1 MIKLPL
7 RGKHLKRYRE
17 IAGLLLRYGSSDL
30 VRKAGLGDLLNGELT
45 EEASQRNRA
54 EDLARDLERMG
65 ATFVK
70 LGQLLSSRADLL
82 PEPYLVALSRLQD
95 RVEPFPFSE
104 VETIVADELGV
115 RISRAFTEFEEVP
128 MAAASLAQVHRASLR
143 DGTSVAVKVQRP
155 GIRREIDRDLEIF
168 DQIVAVLSSHT
179 EVGRAYDLEGMARE
193 LRRSLNRELDYLREA
208 NHLRRLER
216 NLQEF
221 ERLVV
226 PTPIEDYT
234 TSRVLTMELVQGTKI
249 DKLSP
254 LVRLEI
260 PGKELADELFRAYLR
275 QILVDGFFHADPHP
289 GNVFLTPDHR
299 IALIDLGM
307 VGHVSPELQEQLLK
321 LLVAL
326 SSGKGEDAAEIA
338 LRLSSAKP
346 DVDRPGFRREI
357 GELVSEYQ
365 ERSLESIE
373 VGKVVLG
380 LGRVAARNGVRVPGE
395 ISLLGK
401 ALLSL
406 DQVGRILDPEFDPN
420 AAIRRHASELM
431 RRRMWTTVS
440 PGGLLGG
447 VLETKELVE
456 RLPGRVN
463 RILELVADNELRLAL
478 SGLDFTHL
486 VVGLQKVANRITAGL
501 VIAAFIVGAALMM
514 RVETEFTLF
523 GYPGVAMIFFLAAAV
538 GGVWLIWDILYH
550 DRA

>member
-1 MIKLPL
+1 MLKLPV
-7 RGKHLKRYRE
+7 RGEHLKRYRE
-17 IAGLLLRYGSSDL
+17 IASLLLRYGSSDL
-30 VRKAGLGDLLNGELT
+30 VRKAGLGDLLDGELT
-45 EEASQRNRA
+45 EEASLRSRA

-65 ATFVK
+65 PTFVK

-82 PEPYLVALSRLQD
+82 PEPYLEALSRLQD
-95 RVEPFPFSE
+95 RVEPFPYAE
-104 VETIVADELGV
+104 VEKIVARELGV
-115 RISRAFTEFEEVP
+115 RISRAFGEFERTP

-168 DQIVAVLSSHT
+168 DQIVGVLSGHT
-179 EVGRAYDLEGMARE
+179 EVGRTYDLEGLARE
-193 LRRSLNRELDYLREA
+193 LRRTLNRELDYLREA
-208 NHLRRLER
+208 NHLRRLES
-216 NLQEF
+216 NLEEF

-234 TSRVLTMELVQGTKI
+234 TSRVLTMELVRGTKI

-260 PGKELADELFRAYLR
+260 PGQELADELFRAYLR

-289 GNVFLTPDHR
+289 GNVFLTRDHR

-321 LLVAL
+321 LLVAV
-326 SSGKGEDAAEIA
+326 SSGKGEEAAEMA
-338 LRLSSAKP
+338 LRLSPSEAE
-346 DVDRPGFRREI
+346 VDRGRFRREI
-357 GELVSEYQ
+357 AELVAEYQ
-365 ERSLESIE
+365 ERKLESIE

-380 LGRVAARNGVRVPGE
+380 LGRVAARNGVRLPGE

-431 RRRMWTTVS
+431 RRRMWSTVS
-440 PGGLLGG
+440 PGGVLGG
-447 VLETKELVE
+447 ILETVEFFE
-456 RLPGRVN
+456 RLPSRVN
-463 RILELVADNELRLAL
+463 RILELVADNELRLNL
-478 SGLDFTHL
+478 TGVDFSHL

-514 RVETEFTLF
+514 RVQTEFTLF

-538 GGVWLIWDILYH
+538 GGLWLIFDILYH